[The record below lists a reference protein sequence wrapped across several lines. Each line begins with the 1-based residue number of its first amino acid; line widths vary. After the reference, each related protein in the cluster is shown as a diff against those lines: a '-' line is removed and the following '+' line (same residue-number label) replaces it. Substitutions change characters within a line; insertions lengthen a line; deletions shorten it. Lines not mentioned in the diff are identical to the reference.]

1 MGALY
6 SKDQRCAVRGDHV
19 ENQRVSVF
27 RQKNHWGLVVL
38 GAVLCVLA
46 TPFLG
51 TLVFMPQVVT
61 MVPVLLLVML
71 GFSGPVGM
79 AVCAGLLVGGGMT
92 LYGIWGGICALLL
105 IVPTVA
111 AAGIALDRDQP
122 FWEAVVAGS
131 VAMFASLGAVVAII
145 SMLAGSDVVSALSS
159 LLTDV
164 FGAFDSYGD
173 ALLNVMASM
182 GFIALPDGVA
192 EAAAMDPQTKKE
204 LFQTL
209 ILTMDSVLRLELP
222 MQMATGSVSAGLL
235 GQAALRKGMLRR
247 GVKVSYPKL
256 STWRVPKGWGRVL
269 GGTLVAL
276 YVLAMM
282 LPESMNTMFYVFSGV
297 FDRVFALQ
305 GIAAVCYMLK
315 KHGKSVRWQAAVFVV
330 GYFFLST
337 PAMIFG
343 IADQAMDFT
352 HRREELDKLENPFD
366 PRTLI

>member
-1 MGALY
+1 M
-6 SKDQRCAVRGDHV
+6 D
-19 ENQRVSVF
+19 NQRVSVF
-27 RQKNHWGLVVL
+27 KQKNSWGLCVL

-46 TPFLG
+46 TPLFG

-71 GFSGPVGM
+71 GFAGPVGM
-79 AVCAGLLVGGGMT
+79 AVCAGLITGGAGM
-92 LYGIWGGICALLL
+92 LYGMWGAICALLL
-105 IVPTVA
+105 VVPTVA
-111 AAGIALDRDQP
+111 VAGVALDRDQP

-145 SMLAGSDVVSALSS
+145 SMLAGSDVVTALST
-159 LLTDV
+159 LLTDMYE
-164 FGAFDSYGD
+164 AFESYGD
-173 ALLNVMASM
+173 ALLTIMASM
-182 GFIALPDGVA
+182 GLISLPDGVT
-192 EAAAMDPQTKKE
+192 EAAALDPQTKKE
-204 LFQTL
+204 LLKTL
-209 ILTMDSVLRLELP
+209 IFTMDSVLRLELP

-247 GVKVSYPKL
+247 GVKVPYPKL

-269 GGTLVAL
+269 GGTLATL
-276 YVLAMM
+276 YVLAML

-305 GIAAVCYMLK
+305 GIAAVCYMLGK
-315 KHGKSVRWQAAVFVV
+315 RGKSVRWQAAVFVV
-330 GYFFLST
+330 GYFFLGT
-337 PAMIFG
+337 PAMVFG

-366 PRTLI
+366 PRTLV